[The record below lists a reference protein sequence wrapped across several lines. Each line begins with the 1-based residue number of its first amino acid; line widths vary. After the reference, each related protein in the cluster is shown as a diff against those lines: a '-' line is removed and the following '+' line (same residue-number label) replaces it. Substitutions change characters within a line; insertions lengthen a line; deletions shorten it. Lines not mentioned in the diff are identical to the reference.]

1 MEYIKPTKQTKDKV
15 ITIKAEDLVNIITQN
30 LEEVFDDFPTIALE
44 MFAATITCDVIRKSE
59 ESKKEEKPT
68 PKPTENKE
76 EKKTAEDIIKKYD
89 EAVSNALAD
98 LVKTLFEK
106 RGN

>member
-1 MEYIKPTKQTKDKV
+1 MEYIKPKKQTKDKV
-15 ITIKAEDLVNIITQN
+15 ITINAEDLVNIISQN
-30 LEEVFDDFPTIALE
+30 LEEVFDELPTVVLE
-44 MFAATITCDVIRKSE
+44 MFAASITCDIIRKSE
-59 ESKKEEKPT
+59 ENKKEEKPT

-76 EKKTAEDIIKKYD
+76 EKKNAEDIIKKYD

>member
-1 MEYIKPTKQTKDKV
+1 MKFIQPTKQTKDKM
-15 ITIKAEDLVNIITQN
+15 ITINAEDLVNIITQN
-30 LEEVFDDFPTIALE
+30 LKEVFEDFPIVALE
-44 MFAATITCDVIRKSE
+44 MLAAGITCDIIRKSE
-59 ESKKEEKPT
+59 EGKKEEKPT

-76 EKKTAEDIIKKYD
+76 EKKNAEDIIKKYD